1 MAMLKWRW
9 LVVASLVLG
18 CAGQRPGHPGAPA
31 EQRTVAYRDSRR
43 TTEPLKAPSKPQA
56 AAAVLAQFEG
66 FLQQTPDL
74 EYPELLSRLGIVTPK
89 ESSLGFDP
97 TRVKYFDQVSAG
109 LRMTAEEQRVYR
121 QHGLVSVDHRRPL
134 SMANVY
140 HAIYT
145 MDLPVLI
152 TTDSILHALHRSF
165 DKALMDLE
173 SSLFLPLVDA
183 ALARSSEELAR
194 AAHASRAPELR
205 KNFED
210 VDLYFTVARNLLAG
224 AGAAENA
231 APATI
236 APKLVEAEAV
246 DGILKKVA
254 SLTLEERASTSI
266 YGGRRAVD
274 WSQFRP
280 RGHYAHSAR
289 LSNFF
294 RAMLWLGRT
303 DLGWTLRTPD
313 PAAGLDID
321 PERERADAALAVL
334 LLQQSGELEHLS
346 SVSRIIDFM
355 VGRADN
361 VTIDQVGAALAAAK
375 IRQSDQLAEPEA
387 MARFDAAL
395 GESPPGVQQ
404 IRGQVLGADL
414 RGTVPTALPLSFQV
428 FGQRFVIDSFV
439 LSRVVFDSIVFDRE
453 KQPRMLPSGLDVMA
467 ALGNDTA
474 VRLLAPELKQ
484 YKYSSNLLAARRVV
498 DAITPEEWNQTAY
511 NQWLSTLRT
520 LDDPPES
527 AAHFPASLKGEAWRR
542 KQLRTAL
549 ASWTE
554 LRHDT
559 ILYAKQSYSS
569 TACEYPSGYVE
580 PYPAFFR
587 RVRELTATLST
598 RLGSIAEATA
608 EPAKTGTAA
617 RGSKN
622 AVPTARDRLQ
632 KFFARFA
639 STMERLERL
648 AALELSAQPFSADD
662 EAFLKKTIDRRGA
675 GSGPPRYDGWYPE
688 LILGERPDL
697 WQPVVADVHTDP
709 NGPRVLHE
717 GVGNAEFLVVAIDNG
732 PHRAAYVGPSY
743 SYFEF
748 TRGAR
753 MTDEEWQ
760 TEISRGTAP
769 PPPGFT
775 RIFQVPG
782 TERLTL
788 PASR

>member
-1 MAMLKWRW
+1 MMLKWRW
-9 LVVASLVLG
+9 WVVAGLALG
-18 CAGQRPGHPGAPA
+18 CAAGQRPGREAAPTERRA
-31 EQRTVAYRDSRR
+31 LGYRDSSRA
-43 TTEPLKAPSKPQA
+43 TDPLKPAIKPQG

-66 FLQQTPDL
+66 FLKKSPDL
-74 EYPELLSRLGIVTPK
+74 EYPELLSRLGIVAPK
-89 ESSLGFDP
+89 ESGLGFDP
-97 TRVKYFDQVSAG
+97 TRVKYFDQVSAA
-109 LRMTAEEQRVYR
+109 LQLTAEEQRVYR
-121 QHGLVSVDHRRPL
+121 QHGLVSIDHRRPH
-134 SMANVY
+134 SMGSVY

-152 TTDSILHALHRSF
+152 TTDSILHAMHRSF
-165 DKALMDLE
+165 DSALMALE
-173 SSLFLPLVDA
+173 SSLFLPIVEA
-183 ALARSSEELAR
+183 ALAQSSEELAR
-194 AAHASRAPELR
+194 AAAASRAPELR

-231 APATI
+231 APTTI
-236 APKLVEAEAV
+236 APKLIEAEAV
-246 DGILKKVA
+246 DEILKKVA
-254 SLTLEERASTSI
+254 SLTLEQSPSTSI

-280 RGHYAHSAR
+280 RGHYTQSAR

-303 DLGWTLRTPD
+303 DLGWTLRAPD

-334 LLQQSGELEHLS
+334 LLQRSGELEHLA

-361 VTIDQVGAALAAAK
+361 VTIDQVGAALAVAK
-375 IRQSDQLAEPEA
+375 IRQSDQLAEPDA
-387 MARFDAAL
+387 LARFDAAL
-395 GESPPGVQQ
+395 GASPAGAQQ
-404 IRGQVLGADL
+404 IRGQVLGADA

-428 FGQRFVIDSFV
+428 FGQRFLIDSFV
-439 LSRVVFDSIVFDRE
+439 LSRVVFDSIVFDRK
-453 KQPRMLPSGLDVMA
+453 KQTRMVPSGLDVMA

-474 VRLLAPELKQ
+474 VRLLAPELTKH
-484 YKYSSNLLAARRVV
+484 KYSSNLLAARRVV
-498 DAITPEEWNQTAY
+498 DAMTPDEWNETAY

-520 LDDPPES
+520 LDDAPES
-527 AAHFPASLKGEAWRR
+527 AQHFPASLKGEAWRR

-549 ASWTE
+549 ASWAE

-569 TACEYPSGYVE
+569 TACEYPAGYVE

-598 RLGSIAEATA
+598 RLGSIAEPRVK
-608 EPAKTGTAA
+608 PAKAGAGA
-617 RGSKN
+617 RGSTN
-622 AVPTARDRLQ
+622 ALPTVRERLQ
-632 KFFARFA
+632 SFFAGFA
-639 STMERLERL
+639 STMDRLERL
-648 AALELSAQPFSADD
+648 ATLELSAQPFSAED
-662 EAFLKKTIDRRGA
+662 EAFLKKTIDRRGG
-675 GSGPPRYDGWYPE
+675 GSGPPRYDGWYPQ
-688 LILGERPDL
+688 LIFGERPDL
-697 WQPVVADVHTDP
+697 WEPVVADVHTDP
-709 NGPRVLHE
+709 NGPQVLHE
-717 GVGNAEFLVVAIDNG
+717 GVGNTEFLVVAIDNG

-760 TEISRGTAP
+760 AQVSNGSAP
-769 PPPGFT
+769 PPPAFT
-775 RIFQVPG
+775 RTFQVPG
-782 TERLTL
+782 TQAPR
-788 PASR
+788 SVSD